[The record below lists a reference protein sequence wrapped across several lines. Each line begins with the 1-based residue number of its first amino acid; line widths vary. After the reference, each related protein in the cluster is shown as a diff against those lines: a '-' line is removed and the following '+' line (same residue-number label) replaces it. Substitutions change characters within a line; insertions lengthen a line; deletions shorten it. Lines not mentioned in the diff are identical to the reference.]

1 MPVIGEKVAYR
12 RMHMGSAILF
22 ALALS
27 FDGFGVGLSYGIRK
41 IRIPLLSML
50 VITLCTVIAMGAAVF
65 FGDVLMGVITFVQPN
80 LLAAGIL
87 LTLGGYQL
95 VKAIKHLLKGDTL
108 EAVPASTI
116 AAPEPVL
123 KFEFRILGVVVQVL
137 KTPEQADLDGSGVI
151 SAKESVL
158 LGTALS
164 LDAFAA
170 GLVIGLAVG
179 ILNSLTII
187 GWVALMQIIM
197 IKLGQALAGRLPEE
211 HLGKLGLLPGT
222 MLILLALRK
231 LI

>member
-1 MPVIGEKVAYR
+1 
-12 RMHMGSAILF
+12 MGAAILF

-27 FDGFGVGLSYGIRK
+27 FDGFGVGLSYGIRR

-50 VITLCTVIAMGAAVF
+50 VMTLCTVVAMGSAVF
-65 FGDVLMGVITFVQPN
+65 FGDVLMGVITFIPPN

-87 LTLGGYQL
+87 LTLGGFQL
-95 VKAIKHLLKGDTL
+95 TKAILQLIKGDTPK
-108 EAVPASTI
+108 AVPVNAT
-116 AAPEPVL
+116 ALQEPVI
-123 KFEFRILGVVVQVL
+123 KFEFKILGIVVQVL

-164 LDAFAA
+164 LDAFAS
-170 GLVIGLAVG
+170 GLVLGLAVG
-179 ILNSLTII
+179 ILNSLSII
-187 GWVALMQIIM
+187 GWVALMQIVM
-197 IKLGQALAGRLPEE
+197 IKFGQALAGKLPEE

-222 MLILLALRK
+222 MLILIALRK

>member
-1 MPVIGEKVAYR
+1 
-12 RMHMGSAILF
+12 MGSAILF

-27 FDGFGVGLSYGIRK
+27 FDGFGVGLSYGIQR

-50 VITLCTVIAMGAAVF
+50 VITLCTVIAMGTAVF
-65 FGDVLMGVITFVQPN
+65 FGDVLMGVINFVPPN

-87 LTLGGYQL
+87 LSLGGYQL
-95 VKAIKHLLKGDTL
+95 IKAIQRLVKGDMPK
-108 EAVPASTI
+108 AVPTSTM
-116 AAPEPVL
+116 ALREPIL
-123 KFEFRILGVVVQVL
+123 KLEFKILGIVVQVL

-164 LDAFAA
+164 LDAFAS

-187 GWVALMQIIM
+187 GWVALTQIVM
-197 IKLGQALAGRLPEE
+197 IKLGQALAGKLPEE
-211 HLGKLGLLPGT
+211 HLSKLGLLPGT
-222 MLILLALRK
+222 MLILIALRK